1 MSRIAASGALF
12 LTLFSLRALAAD
24 LPPPPPQ
31 DTWTGKAQ
39 FGFVSSHGNTD
50 AKSANAALDMSMLH
64 ASWKHAFTLGGL
76 YGSSNGIT
84 SAERWRVGWQ
94 SNYDFTPALFVFGA
108 LRDEHDMFS
117 GFVYQ
122 ATASTGLGYKVID
135 SDTTKLTAQL
145 GVGYRRLQPEE
156 LLKDASGA
164 VIQRIRG
171 EASGDAVATAG
182 LDFSH
187 QLTATTS
194 ITNKLL
200 VESGSD
206 NTLLHDDLA
215 LQVKISDRLALSAG
229 YGIQNNSSPPPGLK
243 KLDTVATLNLVAS
256 F

>member
-1 MSRIAASGALF
+1 MLRIAAFGALS
-12 LTLFSLRALAAD
+12 LTLFSLRAQAAD

-39 FGFVSSHGNTD
+39 FGFVASHGNTD

-64 ASWKHAFTLGGL
+64 ASWKHAFDLGGL

-84 SAERWRVGWQ
+84 SAERWHIGWQ
-94 SNYDFTPALFVFGA
+94 SNYNFTPALFVFGA
-108 LRDEHDMFS
+108 LGDEHDMFS
-117 GFVYQ
+117 GFAYQ

-145 GVGYRRLQPEE
+145 GVGYRRLLPEQ
-156 LLKDASGA
+156 LVKDASGA

-171 EASGDAVATAG
+171 DASGNAVATAG

-194 ITNKLL
+194 ITDKLS

-206 NTLLHDDLA
+206 NTLLHNDLA

-243 KLDTVATLNLVAS
+243 KLDTVETLNLVAS